1 MEIKAMRKHYS
12 FWVAKMAVVLTVLF
26 VGFAAVQAQP
36 ALDNPKFYP
45 TLSVTNYKAY
55 PNGDI
60 LVPAPSGG
68 GERYFLVP
76 VFIYNEVDPAF
87 NPNNGGQRL
96 EPIRSFE
103 FQLEYFNQAMVLDDN
118 PEHGS
123 PVVVIGPSKAESSV
137 PALAKNFY
145 IRFTDQPDPGNPL
158 DSLSKP
164 FNPFRRR
171 IRVAGAS
178 EIPLPLAMQA
188 DTSQNVL
195 VYLRFRVVPS
205 AINRGE
211 LRLDTSRFNDHY
223 GDSLINALTYTRGNF
238 GGKDEP
244 YTVRGTGVV
253 VITPQPEIQL
263 RPLSQI
269 TSTDNKN
276 FILLPD
282 LVYDPSIAAGQLPE
296 RSLQLR
302 NGQSG
307 SRLTNVSICTDQQWL
322 KVATAPG
329 GGQQCIEIARI
340 DYTAASGSEERDLW
354 ISADPSGLQP
364 GIYYGYVTIESEG
377 ALNSPTRI
385 LVKFIYRR
393 TPDEP
398 GAGGQNTGIRLSL
411 TNSCSIP
418 CTSNL
423 VFGVG
428 AGASGGIDPLFGET
442 TFTGDDKVARDTNVV
457 GSQRCYAYFEPLDR
471 NVDLQ
476 YQDPNILGTVR
487 DVRNNINPGTQLYKV
502 VFSAGDPLCY
512 PVTVCVNPADFPAG
526 ARIIARDIL
535 NGSQFSVNLRE
546 GTQNGDERC
555 FVIRDTRITSFI
567 IEYTPGTIGTVPSVI
582 ANGWNLLSLPVVPPD
597 SRVTTIFPD
606 AAGTPYEYTAAAAW
620 VPRED
625 LEFGRGYMVK
635 FGDVIGG
642 ANTNVAGI
650 TSSTV
655 SDVRLFRGW
664 NTIGAASSPS
674 SIDGIFFTPLAGSS
688 VVPVRESDV
697 FEYVTGRGYR
707 QVAYLIPGR
716 GYFVKVS
723 SDGYYNLTVTPKSV
737 AGPKVDITEAL
748 SKVTVRDNGQNAQE
762 LFFGNTTINDNASRY
777 ELPPTMFGLDARFNS
792 NRGYVAFNENSYVV
806 NVKTKNYPVALNFEG
821 ITSEVEVR
829 DMNGNVIGTA
839 TNGGSVILKDS
850 KINQVE
856 VSYKGGSNGRVNSM
870 GFGLEQSMPNPFTS
884 STNISFTL
892 PSEMP
897 VSLVV
902 YNQLGQV
909 VSTLVDGMGKTGV
922 NTVTFDGANL
932 SAGTYYY
939 TLTAGSFTK
948 TEKVVLSK

>member
-1 MEIKAMRKHYS
+1 MEIRAMRKRYG
-12 FWVAKMAVVLTVLF
+12 FWAAKMAIVLAVLSVSF
-26 VGFAAVQAQP
+26 SAQAQ
-36 ALDNPKFYP
+36 LILPKFYP
-45 TLSVTNYKAY
+45 TLSVTNWRAY
-55 PNGDI
+55 PDGI
-60 LVPAPSGG
+60 IRVPSASPG

-87 NPNNGGQRL
+87 NPNIGGQRL

-103 FQLEYFNQAMVLDDN
+103 FQLEYFNQAMVLDEN

-123 PVVVIGPSKAESSV
+123 PIVVIGPSKSESSQ

-145 IRFTDQPDPGNPL
+145 IRYTDQPDPGNPA
-158 DSLSKP
+158 DTTGKP

-171 IRVAGAS
+171 IRIAAAS
-178 EIPLPLAMQA
+178 EIPLPMANQS

-195 VYLRFRVVPS
+195 LYIRFKTIPS
-205 AINRGE
+205 AINQG
-211 LRLDTSRFNDHY
+211 LLALDTSRFNDHY

-238 GGKDEP
+238 GGIDEP
-244 YTVRGTGVV
+244 YTKRGTGTVQ
-253 VITPQPEIQL
+253 ITPQPSIEL

-269 TSTDNKN
+269 TTEDNRN
-276 FILLPD
+276 FVLLPD
-282 LVYDPSIAAGQLPE
+282 LIYDPAVAAGQTPE

-307 SRLTNVSICTDQQWL
+307 SRLTNISICTDQPWL
-322 KVATAPG
+322 NVSTSPG
-329 GGQQCIEIARI
+329 GGQQCIEIPRI

-354 ISADPSGLQP
+354 ISANPGGLQP

-377 ALNSPTRI
+377 ASNSPTRI

-423 VFGVG
+423 IFGVG
-428 AGASGGIDPLFGET
+428 AGASAGIDPLFGET
-442 TFTGDDKVARDTNVV
+442 TFTGDDRTARDTNVIENE
-457 GSQRCYAYFEPLDR
+457 RCFAYFEPLDR
-471 NVDLQ
+471 TVDIQ
-476 YQDPNILGTVR
+476 YNDPNILGTIR
-487 DVRNNINPGTQLYKV
+487 DVRSNVNPGTQLYKV
-502 VFSAGDPLCY
+502 VFDAGDPLCY

-535 NGSQFSVNLRE
+535 NGGIFSVNLRE

-567 IEYTPGTIGTVPSVI
+567 IEYTPGTIGTIPSVVS
-582 ANGWNLLSLPVVPPD
+582 NGWNLVSLPVIPPD
-597 SRVTTIFPD
+597 TRATTIFPD
-606 AAGTPYEYTAAAAW
+606 AAGTPFEYTAAAAW

-635 FGDVIGG
+635 FGDFIGS
-642 ANTNVAGI
+642 ANTNIAGVV
-650 TSSTV
+650 SNSV
-655 SDVRLFRGW
+655 SDVRIFRGW
-664 NTIGAASSPS
+664 NTIGASSVPVNVDH
-674 SIDGIFFTPLAGSS
+674 ITFTPLAGSS
-688 VVPVRESDV
+688 VVPVAETDV

-716 GYFVKVS
+716 GYFVKAS
-723 SDGYYNLTVTPKSV
+723 ADGYYNLLPPKMV
-737 AGPKVDITEAL
+737 AAPKADITENL
-748 SKVTVRDNGQNAQE
+748 SKLTVRDNGQNTQE
-762 LFFGNTTINDNASRY
+762 LFFGNVATDINPIRY
-777 ELPPTMFGLDARFNS
+777 ELPPTVFGLDARFNS

-806 NVKTKNYPVALNFEG
+806 SVKTKSYPVALNFEG

-829 DMNGNVIGTA
+829 DMNGNVLGTA
-839 TNGGSVILKDS
+839 VNGGSVVINDS

-856 VSYKGGSNGRVNSM
+856 VSYKGGSNGRVNNM
-870 GFGLEQSMPNPFTS
+870 GFGLEQSSPNPFTT
-884 STNISFTL
+884 STNISFSL
-892 PSEMP
+892 PTEMP
-897 VSLVV
+897 ASVVV

-909 VSTLVDGMGKTGV
+909 VATLFDGTGKAGV
-922 NTVTFDGANL
+922 NNVT
-932 SAGTYYY
+932 
-939 TLTAGSFTK
+939 
-948 TEKVVLSK
+948 